1 MPKKT
6 TLKQITAVLADRCG
20 VKASEA
26 SEAVEGLLEA
36 MRKAL
41 ERGERIEIRGLG
53 AFRMRFRKERWAR
66 DIRRNK
72 KVFVPAHAA
81 AVFLPGVKLKKEL
94 NSAQSPAGP
103 AAGHDSIEYVE
114 KRPGEG

>member
-1 MPKKT
+1 MTKKT
-6 TLKQITAVLADRCG
+6 TLKQIVAILAGRCG

-26 SEAVEGLLEA
+26 TEAVEDLLEA

-72 KVFVPAHAA
+72 KVFVPGHAA
-81 AVFLPGVKLKKEL
+81 AVFVPGVKLKKEL
-94 NSAQSPAGP
+94 NSASGSGGF
-103 AAGHDSIEYVE
+103 AADYGSVENIE
-114 KRPGEG
+114 KRPVED